1 MIQVENWMTRRI
13 CDIGGHAK
21 KAATKHNLT
30 RTIKEE
36 NP

>member
-1 MIQVENWMTRRI
+1 MARRI

-21 KAATKHNLT
+21 KLLHTLILQE

-36 NP
+36 KP